1 MNNKKLN
8 VAVLFGG
15 NSEERDV
22 SIASGAQVIAAL
34 RASGHHVLAVDTQ
47 QGLLSEEGEKALL
60 GKTVSAAPPDEEALA
75 LVRRNPSALF
85 SSPLFSEIDVVFLA
99 LHGGTGENGTM
110 QAMLDFGGYT
120 YTGSGHAASAVAMDK
135 EMSKKLFVA
144 AGIPTPDWIM
154 VPLGLSDFK
163 AVEARFG
170 FPVVVKCNQ
179 QGSSVGMS
187 IVKKEADL
195 AAAIEVARGYDPEVM
210 IEKFIPG
217 REFTVGILEDKPLSV
232 GEIIVGHDDVFD
244 YTKKYQAGHVSEI
257 FPADI
262 PKEIEARAKELALKV
277 HQALKLNGYSRS
289 DFRLDDA
296 GNLWCLEV
304 NTLPGMTQTSLLPQS
319 AKACGIGFTELCEK
333 ICDLAIRKKQG

>member
-1 MNNKKLN
+1 MNKKKMN

-22 SIASGAQVIAAL
+22 SIASAAQVIGAL
-34 RASGHHVLAVDTQ
+34 RSSGHHVLAIDTE
-47 QGLLSEEGEKALL
+47 QGLLSLEGEKALL
-60 GKTVSAAPPDEEALA
+60 SKKVSLLPPDEEALA
-75 LVRRNPSALF
+75 LARMNPSSIFSASLF
-85 SSPLFSEIDVVFLA
+85 SDVDVVFLA

-110 QAMLDFGGYT
+110 QAMLDLGRYT
-120 YTGSGHAASAVAMDK
+120 YTGSGHAASAIAMDK
-135 EMSKKLFVA
+135 DISKKLFVA
-144 AGIPTPDWIM
+144 ADIPTPDWM
-154 VPLGLSDFK
+154 MAPLGFHDVK
-163 AVEARFG
+163 TVETRFG
-170 FPVVVKCNQ
+170 FPVVVKGNQ

-187 IVKKEADL
+187 IVREKEKLSAAIDL
-195 AAAIEVARGYDPEVM
+195 ARHYDSEVM

-217 REFTVGILEDKPLSV
+217 RELTVGILDGKPLSV

-262 PKEIEARAKELALKV
+262 PKEIETRAKELALKV
-277 HQALKLNGYSRS
+277 HRTLKLEGYSRS

-319 AKACGIGFTELCEK
+319 AKACGISFTELCEK
-333 ICDLAIRKKQG
+333 ICELAMQKK